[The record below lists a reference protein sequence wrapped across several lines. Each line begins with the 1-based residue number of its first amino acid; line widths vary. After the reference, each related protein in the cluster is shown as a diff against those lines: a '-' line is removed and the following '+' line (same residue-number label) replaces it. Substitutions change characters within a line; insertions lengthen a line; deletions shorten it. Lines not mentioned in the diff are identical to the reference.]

1 MTVNYDQLFEINK
14 TLEGFPDAQL
24 QIVSKN
30 RDEKTVRELINKGYF
45 LFGENKVQE
54 AQQKFKNINNP
65 NLELHLIGPLQTNK
79 VKSALQIFN
88 CIQSVDRP
96 KLVNEIA
103 KCQEKI
109 TPKTKDFFI
118 QINIGKEIQKSG
130 VHPEEVK
137 DLYNLCIK
145 KNLTI
150 KGLMCIPPAENP
162 SSVFFEEMVLIKNK
176 LNNKLILSM
185 GMSNDYKNALKFKSN
200 MIRIGSKIFN

>member
-1 MTVNYDQLFEINK
+1 MTINYDQLFKINK
-14 TLEGFPDAQL
+14 TLEDFPDAKL

-30 RDEKTVRELINKGYF
+30 RDEKTVRELINKGYL

-54 AQQKFKNINNP
+54 AHEKFKNINNQ

-79 VKSALQIFN
+79 VKTALEVFD

-103 KCQEKI
+103 KYHDRI
-109 TPKTKDFFI
+109 TTKTKDFYI

-130 VHPEEVK
+130 VHPEKVN
-137 DLYNLCIK
+137 DLYDLCIE

-150 KGLMCIPPAENP
+150 KGLMCIPPVEK
-162 SSVFFEEMVLIKNK
+162 SSSIFFEEMVSIKNK

-185 GMSNDYKNALKFKSN
+185 GMSNDYKNALKCKSN

>member
-14 TLEGFPDAQL
+14 TLEDFPDAKL

-30 RDEKTVRELINKGYF
+30 RDEKTVRELIKNGYH

-54 AQQKFKNINNP
+54 AYEKFRNIHNK

-79 VKSALQIFN
+79 VKTALEVFN

-103 KCQEKI
+103 KYQDKI

-118 QINIGKEIQKSG
+118 QINIGKESQKSG
-130 VHPEEVK
+130 VYPEEVN
-137 DLYNLCIK
+137 DLYDLCVK
-145 KNLTI
+145 KNLSI
-150 KGLMCIPPAENP
+150 KGLMCIPPAEK
-162 SSVFFEEMVLIKNK
+162 SSNVFFEEMVSIKNK

-185 GMSNDYKNALKFKSN
+185 GMSNDYKNALKCKSN